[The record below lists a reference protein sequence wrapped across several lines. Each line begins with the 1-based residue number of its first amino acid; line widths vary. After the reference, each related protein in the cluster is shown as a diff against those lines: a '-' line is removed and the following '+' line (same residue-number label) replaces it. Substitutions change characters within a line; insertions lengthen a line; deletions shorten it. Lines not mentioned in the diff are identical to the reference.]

1 MELNKLEKQIREKL
15 NRREIQTSAKAWDRL
30 DAMLSVAEEKK
41 TKRSFGW
48 LYIAASI
55 LVFVSVGMYFFNQDK
70 LKINTNE
77 TIVVNE
83 TEMDSNV
90 TNSTTVTEKENEV
103 SSIDVQSSNHQANNK
118 SLIIS
123 NHKSVIAQSD
133 KSFNSVEANQKT
145 NKPSSIINT
154 RGKAERSV
162 AKEKAIEYQNSSD
175 VALKNLPKIMTSDK
189 EIAVVKSFTTNQD
202 ELALV
207 DVKKSDNISKVKVNA
222 NSLLSEVDGELE
234 LTFRE
239 KVFKKVDKNYK
250 EVKVALA
257 NRNLRQ

>member
-103 SSIDVQSSNHQANNK
+103 SSTDVQSSNHQANNK

-145 NKPSSIINT
+145 NKPSSIII
-154 RGKAERSV
+154 
-162 AKEKAIEYQNSSD
+162 KEKAIEYQNSSD

-189 EIAVVKSFTTNQD
+189 EIAVIKSFTTNQD
-202 ELALV
+202 EIASV

>member
-145 NKPSSIINT
+145 NKPSSIIN
-154 RGKAERSV
+154 
-162 AKEKAIEYQNSSD
+162 KEKAIEYQNSSD
-175 VALKNLPKIMTSDK
+175 VALKNLPKIMTPDK
-189 EIAVVKSFTTNQD
+189 EIVVAKTAISNQD
-202 ELALV
+202 ELAAV

-239 KVFKKVDKNYK
+239 KVFKKVNKNYK